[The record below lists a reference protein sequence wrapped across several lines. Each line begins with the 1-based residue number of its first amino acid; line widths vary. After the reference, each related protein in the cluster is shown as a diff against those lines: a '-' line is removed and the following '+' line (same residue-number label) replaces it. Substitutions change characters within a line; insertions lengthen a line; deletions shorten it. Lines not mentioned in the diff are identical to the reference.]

1 MEWQKVLGR
10 IKGELSLRSQASA
23 PALSTTIR
31 STEERKAI
39 LQQKIIQHVG
49 IGYKVETQ
57 TDFQVVLSHGGKV
70 NHIMHLLLS
79 IVTFGF
85 WLIVWL
91 LIAMFSRKK
100 FITLSVDQFGNTHFA
115 GK

>member
-1 MEWQKVLGR
+1 
-10 IKGELSLRSQASA
+10 
-23 PALSTTIR
+23 
-31 STEERKAI
+31 
-39 LQQKIIQHVG
+39 
-49 IGYKVETQ
+49 
-57 TDFQVVLSHGGKV
+57 
-70 NHIMHLLLS
+70 LLLS

-91 LIAMFSRKK
+91 LLAMFSRKK